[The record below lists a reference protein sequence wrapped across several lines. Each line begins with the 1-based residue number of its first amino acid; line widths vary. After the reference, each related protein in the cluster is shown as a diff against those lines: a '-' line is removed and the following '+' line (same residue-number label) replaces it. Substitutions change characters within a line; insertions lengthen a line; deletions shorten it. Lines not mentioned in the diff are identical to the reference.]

1 MTRTP
6 LKKEKQMVHKQR
18 VNNPIARL
26 AVKKISS
33 LFMMLM
39 LALCQCSL
47 ALASATGA
55 LCNPLPR
62 SQLRANSRRQQLK
75 LSPNKECTHKPSR
88 SNRQSIS
95 ITNDST
101 VSKLIRPPFLI
112 VYNRMD
118 PQQNSQIVTM
128 HEFINQDQSQRV
140 AQQQE

>member
-1 MTRTP
+1 MNSSNRTTARLRVHRI
-6 LKKEKQMVHKQR
+6 LKILWKRKKQMDPQQK
-18 VNNPIARL
+18 VNNHAI
-26 AVKKISS
+26 KKINKLS
-33 LFMMLM
+33 MMQM
-39 LALCQCSL
+39 LASCPCSL

-75 LSPNKECTHKPSR
+75 LSPNRECTHKPSR

-112 VYNRMD
+112 IYNRMD
-118 PQQNSQIVTM
+118 QQ
-128 HEFINQDQSQRV
+128 
-140 AQQQE
+140 